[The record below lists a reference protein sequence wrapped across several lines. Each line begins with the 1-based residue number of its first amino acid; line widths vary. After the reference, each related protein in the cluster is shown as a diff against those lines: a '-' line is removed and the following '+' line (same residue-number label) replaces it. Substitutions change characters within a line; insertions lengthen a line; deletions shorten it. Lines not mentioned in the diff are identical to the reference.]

1 MEFTKETGSYRKEA
15 DPVLMRF
22 DPFRDLDRLAQNLW
36 SGETGR
42 RMNGMPIDAY
52 RQGET
57 FYVNLDMPG
66 VDPSSIE
73 LTVEKNVLTVSAER
87 GHQWDDGVELIVNER
102 PAGSFTRQLFL
113 GETLDAEH
121 IQASCENGVLTITIP
136 VAEKA
141 KPRKVEIGNGGGKA
155 TAIEA
160 SAKG

>member
-1 MEFTKETGSYRKEA
+1 M
-15 DPVLMRF
+15 LMRF
-22 DPFRDLDRLAQNLW
+22 DPFRDIDRLTQSLW
-36 SGETGR
+36 GGEAGR
-42 RMNGMPIDAY
+42 RMNGMPMDAY
-52 RQGET
+52 RQGEN
-57 FYVNLDMPG
+57 FYVHLDMPG

-87 GHQWDDGVELIVNER
+87 NRQWGDDIELLVNER
-102 PAGSFTRQLFL
+102 QTGTFTRQLFL

-141 KPRKVEIGNGGGKA
+141 KPRKVEIGLGQGNGKA

-160 SAKG
+160 QATA